1 MYPLSKSLPTFKQQY
16 PIRAERRSRKE
27 TAQNVAKG
35 LVKMMM
41 TTTMTITIVM
51 MMRYKKISRLVV
63 TQQSHLH
70 NGLSNVRSSL
80 FTWQETL
87 FRGAPLKKTKTKKNK
102 VETWRHR
109 WHWRWCNVFASSVKF
124 YKN

>member
-1 MYPLSKSLPTFKQQY
+1 MYPLSKSLPTYKQQY

-27 TAQNVAKG
+27 TPQNVAKG

-87 FRGAPLKKTKTKKNK
+87 FRGAPLKNKTKKTRLK
-102 VETWRHR
+102 LGVTGGTGGG
-109 WHWRWCNVFASSVKF
+109 VTFLPAV
-124 YKN
+124 